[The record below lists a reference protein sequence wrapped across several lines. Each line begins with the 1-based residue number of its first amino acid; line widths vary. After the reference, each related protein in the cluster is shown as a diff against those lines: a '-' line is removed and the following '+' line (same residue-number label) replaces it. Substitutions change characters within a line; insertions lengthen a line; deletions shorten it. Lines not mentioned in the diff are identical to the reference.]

1 MPIDIITF
9 ENNTKENKKKKIS
22 ELENQINELELNFKN
37 ILNKYGLNI
46 DLLLEK
52 QKKVF
57 IIISIQFFFFG
68 AE

>member
-57 IIISIQFFFFG
+57 IIISI
-68 AE
+68 